1 MRGAGSRGSL
11 PGAVRPPSEHVGTIG
26 RMRRLLTWLVVSL
39 GIAALIRRLRR
50 SSRPVESAPVGAG
63 TAEPAA
69 DDDPAD
75 ELRRKLADSR
85 AEDEPAADPSS
96 PVTVEERRAEIHGQ
110 GRSALEEMRETD
122 EG

>member
-1 MRGAGSRGSL
+1 
-11 PGAVRPPSEHVGTIG
+11 
-26 RMRRLLTWLVVSL
+26 MRRLLTWLVVSL

-50 SSRPVESAPVGAG
+50 STSPTESAAVE
-63 TAEPAA
+63 EPAQP
-69 DDDPAD
+69 DPAD
-75 ELRRKLADSR
+75 ELRRKLAESR
-85 AEDEPAADPSS
+85 ADDEPAVVAPS

>member
-1 MRGAGSRGSL
+1 MREAGSRGSL
-11 PGAVRPPSEHVGTIG
+11 PGGVRPPSEVSGTIG
-26 RMRRLLTWLVVSL
+26 AMRRLLTWLVVSL

-50 SSRPVESAPVGAG
+50 SSGPAETAP
-63 TAEPAA
+63 AEQPAAAAA

-75 ELRRKLADSR
+75 ELRRKLAEARVD
-85 AEDEPAADPSS
+85 EEPAAVSPT
-96 PVTVEERRAEIHGQ
+96 PVTVEERRAEVHGQ

>member
-1 MRGAGSRGSL
+1 
-11 PGAVRPPSEHVGTIG
+11 
-26 RMRRLLTWLVVSL
+26 MRRVLTWLVVSL

-50 SSRPVESAPVGAG
+50 SSRTVESAPAEAP
-63 TAEPAA
+63 TEPAGG
-69 DDDPAD
+69 DDPAD
-75 ELRRKLADSR
+75 ELRRKLAESR
-85 AEDEPAADPSS
+85 AEDEPAAVPSS

>member
-1 MRGAGSRGSL
+1 
-11 PGAVRPPSEHVGTIG
+11 
-26 RMRRLLTWLVVSL
+26 MRRLLTWVVVSF
-39 GIAALIRRLRR
+39 GIAALIRRLRH
-50 SSRPVESAPVGAG
+50 SSRPVKSAPA
-63 TAEPAA
+63 AEEPAA
-69 DDDPAD
+69 PAGEDDPAD

-85 AEDEPAADPSS
+85 AEDEPAAVPSS

>member
-1 MRGAGSRGSL
+1 
-11 PGAVRPPSEHVGTIG
+11 
-26 RMRRLLTWLVVSL
+26 MRRLLTWLVVSL

-50 SSRPVESAPVGAG
+50 SSRQAESAPA
-63 TAEPAA
+63 AEEAAAPAA
-69 DDDPAD
+69 EDDPAD
-75 ELRRKLADSR
+75 ELRRKLAESR
-85 AEDEPAADPSS
+85 AEDEPASVASP